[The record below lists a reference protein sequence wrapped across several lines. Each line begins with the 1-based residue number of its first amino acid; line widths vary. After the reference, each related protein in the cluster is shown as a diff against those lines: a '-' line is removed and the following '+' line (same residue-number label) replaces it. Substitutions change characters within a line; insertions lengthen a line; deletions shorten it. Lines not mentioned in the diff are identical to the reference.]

1 MFNTIGGPLSTG
13 FFSGIYMV
21 KMENEV
27 ATLLKTD
34 ERKCWRYSFQK
45 VNDYHQHIKL
55 NVEINPTKFF
65 NTKLN
70 CVNGI

>member
-1 MFNTIGGPLSTG
+1 MFNTIGGPVSAG

-34 ERKCWRYSFQK
+34 ERKC
-45 VNDYHQHIKL
+45 
-55 NVEINPTKFF
+55 
-65 NTKLN
+65 
-70 CVNGI
+70 